1 MGKPCVTPNADW
13 CRVFADVALIQILCH
28 QLLGWHGRVRPPSL
42 ALPNG
47 EIREPGMRC
56 MIHLLLSCGRLMR
69 THRLLT
75 HEFLAQFKE
84 DQQYE
89 AETEA
94 KHTSI
99 FGSSPEPNGTAE
111 EEEYYAR
118 LQNDEWNS
126 PDRGAAYRAEPQ
138 TLLLDEQEMKSL
150 EELLS
155 TALAG
160 A

>member
-1 MGKPCVTPNADW
+1 MYDTMGKPCVTPNADW
-13 CRVFADVALIQILCH
+13 CHVFADVALIQILCH

-47 EIREPGMRC
+47 KLREPGMRC

-75 HEFLAQFKE
+75 HEFLAQFQE
-84 DQQYE
+84 DQRYE

-99 FGSSPEPNGTAE
+99 FGSALNPMTLQKKRNITLAYRMTNGTAQILALNIE
-111 EEEYYAR
+111 R
-118 LQNDEWNS
+118 NRKHCS
-126 PDRGAAYRAEPQ
+126 
-138 TLLLDEQEMKSL
+138 
-150 EELLS
+150 S
-155 TALAG
+155 TSRK
-160 A
+160 